1 MRGDRVVQVDV
12 RGDGSEK
19 VKYDY
24 DGYYAYIRHG
34 FLSKYPNFT
43 ADSHWHDDLE
53 FISVRSGS
61 MDYNVNG
68 ERIHLK
74 VGQGIIVNARQI
86 HYGFSSERKDCE
98 FYCVLLH
105 PMLLCTSQQI
115 DHDFVSPLLSDSS
128 LPYILLDQN
137 TEWQSAI
144 LSDIEAMYLCR
155 DKKNAPLYIQNDFY
169 HIWILLSENAL
180 KEKRKKRQDR
190 NLSVL
195 KDMLAF
201 IQKNY
206 VGKVTLDDIASAG
219 NVSKSTC
226 LAIFKKYLQNT
237 PTNYLI
243 GYRLKKAIKMLKDGD
258 MPVTEIA
265 LEVGF
270 SGVSYFAETFRKN
283 YGCSPSEYRQK
294 VGLSNVDERKGCF

>member
-1 MRGDRVVQVDV
+1 MIQVDV

-24 DGYYAYIRHG
+24 DGYYAYIRRG
-34 FLSKYPNFT
+34 LLSNYPNYA

-53 FISVRSGS
+53 FISVLSGS

-68 ERIHLK
+68 EIIHLEA
-74 VGQGIIVNARQI
+74 GQGIIVNARQL
-86 HYGFSSERKDCE
+86 HYGFSTEHNECA

-105 PMLLCTSQQI
+105 PMLLCTSQHI
-115 DHDFVSPLLSDSS
+115 DCDFVSPVLSDSS
-128 LPYILLDQN
+128 LPYILLEHH

-144 LSDIEAMYLCR
+144 LSNIEAIYLCR
-155 DKKNAPLYIQNDFY
+155 DKKNAPLYIQNAFY
-169 HIWILLSENAL
+169 RIWILLTENAV
-180 KEKRKKRQDR
+180 KVRRIKKQDR

-195 KDMLAF
+195 KDMLSF

-206 VGKVTLDDIASAG
+206 AGKVMLDDIAASG

-226 LAIFKKYLQNT
+226 LVVFKKYLQDT

-243 GYRLKKAIKMLKDGD
+243 GYRLKKTIKLLKNTDLSIS
-258 MPVTEIA
+258 EIA
-265 LEVGF
+265 FEVGF
-270 SGVSYFAETFRKN
+270 GGVSYFAETFRKN
-283 YGCSPSEYRQK
+283 YGCSPSEYRNK
-294 VGLSNVDERKGCF
+294 

>member
-1 MRGDRVVQVDV
+1 MVQVDV

-24 DGYYAYIRHG
+24 DGYYAYIRYG
-34 FLSKYPNFT
+34 FLSKYPNYA
-43 ADSHWHDDLE
+43 ADSHWHEDLE
-53 FISVRSGS
+53 FISVLSGS

-68 ERIHLK
+68 EIIHLEA
-74 VGQGIIVNARQI
+74 GQGIIVNARQV
-86 HYGFSSERKDCE
+86 HYGFSNEHKDCE

-105 PMLLCTSQQI
+105 PMLLCASQHI
-115 DHDFVSPLLSDSS
+115 DHDFVSPILSDNS
-128 LPYILLDQN
+128 LPYIWLDHK

-144 LSDIEAMYLCR
+144 LSDIENIYICR
-155 DKKNAPLYIQNDFY
+155 DKKNASLYIQNVFY
-169 HIWILLSENAL
+169 HIWILLTENAI
-180 KEKRKKRQDR
+180 KVRCVKKQDH

-195 KDMLAF
+195 KNMLFF

-206 VGKVTLDDIASAG
+206 GSKVTLDNIAASG

-226 LAIFKKYLQNT
+226 LVIFKKYLKDT

-243 GYRLKKAIKMLKDGD
+243 GYRLKQAMKLLKADELT
-258 MPVTEIA
+258 VTEIA

-270 SGVSYFAETFRKN
+270 GGVSYFAETFRKN
-283 YGCSPSEYRQK
+283 YGCSPSEYK
-294 VGLSNVDERKGCF
+294 SK